1 MPLKRI
7 VSIGERSVRVK
18 KHPGSKVRRTD
29 IVMSLA
35 LEPFLQRDPLSST
48 QCFLAF
54 KPSNMCPL
62 HECIFLYLCQ
72 YSSPGL
78 VSGYFPFIRR
88 YDQKCASFY
97 LMLLAALDP
106 MLPSPTKNKMK
117 HCLIIRFGLI
127 FVSIKAICFS
137 FKT

>member
-1 MPLKRI
+1 
-7 VSIGERSVRVK
+7 
-18 KHPGSKVRRTD
+18 
-29 IVMSLA
+29 MSLA
-35 LEPFLQRDPLSST
+35 LEPFLQRDPLSSI

-54 KPSNMCPL
+54 KPSNVCPL
-62 HECIFLYLCQ
+62 HECNFLYLCQ

-88 YDQKCASFY
+88 YDEKCASFY
-97 LMLLAALDP
+97 LMLLAALGP

-127 FVSIKAICFS
+127 CVSIKAICFS
-137 FKT
+137 FKTQFKESSYLIYIQYFMYSQRFHNNDCAYT